1 MDEKEE
7 NRTNKAIFFFFL
19 MLLTMNEAVPGIA
32 VGAWYAVVEK
42 L

>member
-7 NRTNKAIFFFFL
+7 NRTNKAIFFFL

>member
-7 NRTNKAIFFFFL
+7 NGTDKAIFFL

-32 VGAWYAVVEK
+32 VGAGYAVVEK